1 LSLAQGDRQAAAH
14 RAVVAQQTK
23 DNTAL
28 RSRLAQA
35 RHDLQVTQTALRE
48 KDRALSEACA
58 ALALARDEAARQGHQ
73 ARRLEAENAQLRVHG
88 RLGLQAPHSALHQA
102 AALADAAAGAAAAAV
117 PAPAVTEAAGDVAE
131 DGAELTPPP
140 PLSPSRGP
148 TGAFAAGVAG
158 LAPAVLDRNLAR
170 HRKFTVDQA
179 RTTALFPL
187 TALCIVVTSR
197 LLLHPIRSP
206 PIPDAA
212 GLWLRLHLHMFAS
225 ACRCCR
231 CRRRWTT
238 CARSCTRP
246 APPTPPS
253 APPSSR

>member
-28 RSRLAQA
+28 RSRLAQS
-35 RHDLQVTQTALRE
+35 RNDLQVTQTALRE

-58 ALALARDEAARQGHQ
+58 ALALARHEAARHGQQ

-102 AALADAAAGAAAAAV
+102 AALADAAAGAEAAA
-117 PAPAVTEAAGDVAE
+117 PAPAVAEAAGDVAE

-179 RTTALFPL
+179 RTYFLSFPRSSSFPSVLF
-187 TALCIVVTSR
+187 I
-197 LLLHPIRSP
+197 
-206 PIPDAA
+206 
-212 GLWLRLHLHMFAS
+212 
-225 ACRCCR
+225 
-231 CRRRWTT
+231 
-238 CARSCTRP
+238 SCTP
-246 APPTPPS
+246 MKTF
-253 APPSSR
+253 SR